1 MVESCPKESLKLF
14 TLFPLSSTVHFLIFK
29 PCFLIYV
36 LSVFV
41 LSDIGR
47 SLIWVSHLILIVQ
60 LLLLRRPGGSPA
72 SSDS

>member
-14 TLFPLSSTVHFLIFK
+14 TVFPLISTVRFLIFK

-41 LSDIGR
+41 LSDIGYL
-47 SLIWVSHLILIVQ
+47 SFGCHI
-60 LLLLRRPGGSPA
+60 
-72 SSDS
+72 